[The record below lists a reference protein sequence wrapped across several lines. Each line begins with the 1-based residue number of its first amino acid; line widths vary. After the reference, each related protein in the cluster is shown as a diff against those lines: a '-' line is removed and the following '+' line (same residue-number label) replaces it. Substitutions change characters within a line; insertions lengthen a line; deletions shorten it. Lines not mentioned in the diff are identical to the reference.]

1 MKTKKEDTTTRSVR
15 NKYTAQFKEQALVRA
30 DRDGIPK
37 VAQDLGLAE
46 ATLYAWRAKRRQ
58 TGQPFEEQKLQQA
71 ELARLKRE
79 NARLE
84 DEVAFLKKAAAYFA
98 KLPK

>member
-1 MKTKKEDTTTRSVR
+1 MKTKKEELPARSVYKR
-15 NKYTAQFKEQALVRA
+15 YTAQFKEQALERA
-30 DRDGIPK
+30 GRDGIPK

-58 TGQPFEEQKLQQA
+58 TGQPFEDQKRQQA
-71 ELARLKRE
+71 EMARLKRE

-84 DEVAFLKKAAAYFA
+84 EDVAFLLVPFG
-98 KLPK
+98 